1 MNQWMIESMNHS
13 ITYSII
19 PLIKKSNNMFSVFSD
34 DDFDDTEGLD
44 EGYGQDLGYHM
55 IKWVTI

>member
-1 MNQWMIESMNHS
+1 MSVINITTINQS
-13 ITYSII
+13 INQSISCC
-19 PLIKKSNNMFSVFSD
+19 LIFTD

-55 IKWVTI
+55 VK